1 MELLLVFVSL
11 CLNKTSLH
19 YPNKSATWMKKCQRK
34 FQKTD
39 TIQTE
44 RDHILMLLKRWRTSR
59 EETEIQKT
67 KDFFEDGKPS
77 VTCLQKKKINKQTIT
92 NRLKN
97 IVKVGLDLSFIYIFI
112 ISAASGIATNK
123 KTYFVNGKKTEMLT
137 LLHSLNSGCY
147 ACQDVPKW

>member
-1 MELLLVFVSL
+1 MELLSVFVSP

-19 YPNKSATWMKKCQRK
+19 YPDKSATWMKKCQRK

-44 RDHILMLLKRWRTSR
+44 RDHILMLLKRWRASR

-67 KDFFEDGKPS
+67 KDVFENGKTICY
-77 VTCLQKKKINKQTIT
+77 VLTKKKKKMIT

-97 IVKVGLDLSFIYIFI
+97 IVKVGLDLSVLFA
-112 ISAASGIATNK
+112 SAENFLVKPFFSLMK
-123 KTYFVNGKKTEMLT
+123 KTATPFHQRMPAFIKHIMVGE
-137 LLHSLNSGCY
+137 SSSAIVC
-147 ACQDVPKW
+147 CF